1 MLYNIILLN
10 RKGALDDR
18 DVYEVRGVV
27 FLLSFGPSDF
37 LNIKGEN
44 MTKVNELM
52 VEDFAAKKSK
62 AETNLGTVSNLAYY
76 LNQEIER
83 LEDFEEKVKKQKAVI
98 DKLQYVEL
106 PEAMQELGLN
116 KVVLD
121 DGSSISVATEYFA
134 AISKKNSSIAYDWLR
149 ENNFGDII
157 KSELKMN
164 FVHDDESREHI
175 ANYLDEQNVD
185 YQEKDSVHWQTLR
198 AFVKEQIEAGQP
210 IPMDTF
216 SVHISNKAK
225 LKKEK

>member
-1 MLYNIILLN
+1 
-10 RKGALDDR
+10 
-18 DVYEVRGVV
+18 
-27 FLLSFGPSDF
+27 
-37 LNIKGEN
+37 

-52 VEDFAAKKSK
+52 VEDVAAKKSK

-134 AISKKNSSIAYDWLR
+134 AISKKNSNMAYDWLR